1 MAGELEFSEEM
12 RVQRE
17 LQRTGKYGRAVYRA
31 LLLLILWIEMTFIMG
46 CLITLLEISFP
57 MRPLFYAGAVCG
69 LVWTVFF
76 SASKKWRYLLLFVY
90 LCVVGIFVYQ
100 NMEMI
105 RDGFFY
111 LANSFNKLV
120 YNYYKVSLW
129 RFKTVWEEE
138 ACYGAFFALFLQPVG
153 ACLAQPLFRG
163 RGRFLSVLLLA
174 GASLF
179 GLVVGLVPVPV
190 FFIGSFFLALLQ
202 FSFGGMGAEYYVS
215 NDKVRKEYGDGQ
227 KRRVK
232 IAFFLCVVTVFTGFF
247 VSRAV
252 DGEEYKINREL
263 REKKQEL
270 QEGFARIA
278 ASPVWAEIADAFS
291 GIISLNKIGKDAKI
305 GKIGGLNSGKFS
317 RAEKISFDNV
327 TALVV
332 TLPEVYQPVYLRGY
346 TGASYTEDGWDGLS
360 VEAAKEYAALAQKYG
375 MGSQEQG
382 YRMMDMVYHGTGPIL
397 MDFYSAGSG
406 PLITSG
412 SMKVEYIT
420 ANRRYVYAPY
430 YINPLMQ
437 EGFQNEQDGHFFS
450 ASREKEY
457 EYSFLM
463 PGMDFLRS
471 FGVLTEKAFN
481 SKNKK
486 VIGWQ
491 TNPESVMYRD
501 FSEAYREFVYQY
513 YTQVPEEHK
522 ALKELLPGASTAT
535 VDGKIE
541 AVLRY
546 LSHYEYTLTPGL
558 MPPDADFVNYFLY
571 ENKKGYCVH
580 FASSAVLMLR
590 SLGVPARYAEGYY
603 IAREEIEEG
612 KVVCAGTINERWE
625 IRSYVG
631 GYEMGKKPPST
642 RAAMQKRVEVR
653 DYAAHAWVEV
663 YLENLGW
670 IPLEVT
676 CGYMEGDEGG
686 RPQEIL
692 DEVENLPEPT
702 PIPEPET
709 TPTPKP
715 TITPT
720 ATVTPE
726 PTEEI
731 QPTKE
736 AVTDTPEPT
745 PPQKG
750 DTPIPTLTTPP
761 QGDQG
766 QSGTDIKGEPSVPA
780 AWVKPFF
787 AVLVLLLATGL
798 LFFARYR
805 IVWSV
810 RKRRGRERKSQVLW
824 YYTQMERILNR
835 RGIVGEPGESY
846 EDFAK
851 RVEDRAL
858 FAGDFLHCQKT
869 ALFAGFGR
877 GCISVEEADFVA
889 GIYGE
894 MRRELFG
901 ECGLIQKYYLKFI
914 KLY

>member
-1 MAGELEFSEEM
+1 
-12 RVQRE
+12 
-17 LQRTGKYGRAVYRA
+17 
-31 LLLLILWIEMTFIMG
+31 
-46 CLITLLEISFP
+46 
-57 MRPLFYAGAVCG
+57 
-69 LVWTVFF
+69 
-76 SASKKWRYLLLFVY
+76 
-90 LCVVGIFVYQ
+90 
-100 NMEMI
+100 
-105 RDGFFY
+105 
-111 LANSFNKLV
+111 
-120 YNYYKVSLW
+120 
-129 RFKTVWEEE
+129 
-138 ACYGAFFALFLQPVG
+138 
-153 ACLAQPLFRG
+153 
-163 RGRFLSVLLLA
+163 
-174 GASLF
+174 
-179 GLVVGLVPVPV
+179 
-190 FFIGSFFLALLQ
+190 
-202 FSFGGMGAEYYVS
+202 
-215 NDKVRKEYGDGQ
+215 
-227 KRRVK
+227 
-232 IAFFLCVVTVFTGFF
+232 
-247 VSRAV
+247 
-252 DGEEYKINREL
+252 
-263 REKKQEL
+263 
-270 QEGFARIA
+270 
-278 ASPVWAEIADAFS
+278 
-291 GIISLNKIGKDAKI
+291 
-305 GKIGGLNSGKFS
+305 
-317 RAEKISFDNV
+317 
-327 TALVV
+327 
-332 TLPEVYQPVYLRGY
+332 
-346 TGASYTEDGWDGLS
+346 
-360 VEAAKEYAALAQKYG
+360 
-375 MGSQEQG
+375 
-382 YRMMDMVYHGTGPIL
+382 
-397 MDFYSAGSG
+397 
-406 PLITSG
+406 
-412 SMKVEYIT
+412 
-420 ANRRYVYAPY
+420 
-430 YINPLMQ
+430 
-437 EGFQNEQDGHFFS
+437 
-450 ASREKEY
+450 
-457 EYSFLM
+457 
-463 PGMDFLRS
+463 
-471 FGVLTEKAFN
+471 
-481 SKNKK
+481 
-486 VIGWQ
+486 
-491 TNPESVMYRD
+491 
-501 FSEAYREFVYQY
+501 
-513 YTQVPEEHK
+513 
-522 ALKELLPGASTAT
+522 
-535 VDGKIE
+535 
-541 AVLRY
+541 
-546 LSHYEYTLTPGL
+546 
-558 MPPDADFVNYFLY
+558 
-571 ENKKGYCVH
+571 
-580 FASSAVLMLR
+580 
-590 SLGVPARYAEGYY
+590 
-603 IAREEIEEG
+603 
-612 KVVCAGTINERWE
+612 
-625 IRSYVG
+625 
-631 GYEMGKKPPST
+631 
-642 RAAMQKRVEVR
+642 MQKRVEVR

-877 GCISVEEADFVA
+877 GCISVEEVDFVA
-889 GIYGE
+889 GIYGK

>member
-471 FGVLTEKAFN
+471 FGVPRKPLIRRIK
-481 SKNKK
+481 
-486 VIGWQ
+486 
-491 TNPESVMYRD
+491 R
-501 FSEAYREFVYQY
+501 
-513 YTQVPEEHK
+513 
-522 ALKELLPGASTAT
+522 
-535 VDGKIE
+535 
-541 AVLRY
+541 
-546 LSHYEYTLTPGL
+546 
-558 MPPDADFVNYFLY
+558 
-571 ENKKGYCVH
+571 
-580 FASSAVLMLR
+580 SSA
-590 SLGVPARYAEGYY
+590 
-603 IAREEIEEG
+603 G
-612 KVVCAGTINERWE
+612 K
-625 IRSYVG
+625 
-631 GYEMGKKPPST
+631 P
-642 RAAMQKRVEVR
+642 
-653 DYAAHAWVEV
+653 
-663 YLENLGW
+663 
-670 IPLEVT
+670 
-676 CGYMEGDEGG
+676 
-686 RPQEIL
+686 IL
-692 DEVENLPEPT
+692 KV
-702 PIPEPET
+702 
-709 TPTPKP
+709 
-715 TITPT
+715 
-720 ATVTPE
+720 
-726 PTEEI
+726 
-731 QPTKE
+731 
-736 AVTDTPEPT
+736 
-745 PPQKG
+745 
-750 DTPIPTLTTPP
+750 
-761 QGDQG
+761 
-766 QSGTDIKGEPSVPA
+766 
-780 AWVKPFF
+780 
-787 AVLVLLLATGL
+787 
-798 LFFARYR
+798 
-805 IVWSV
+805 
-810 RKRRGRERKSQVLW
+810 
-824 YYTQMERILNR
+824 
-835 RGIVGEPGESY
+835 
-846 EDFAK
+846 
-851 RVEDRAL
+851 
-858 FAGDFLHCQKT
+858 
-869 ALFAGFGR
+869 
-877 GCISVEEADFVA
+877 
-889 GIYGE
+889 
-894 MRRELFG
+894 
-901 ECGLIQKYYLKFI
+901 
-914 KLY
+914 